1 MICICNEKHIFNK
14 NNYYLP
20 RNYSMEY
27 KRYSIINN
35 NIVNEIIQDIIKE
48 KFTDNIKENYFEYH
62 EKELNEDYVSTGYFN
77 FNYFLNLGNYLQKNN
92 ESL

>member
-14 NNYYLP
+14 NKYYLP

-48 KFTDNIKENYFEYH
+48 KFTDNIKENYFEYQ

-92 ESL
+92 